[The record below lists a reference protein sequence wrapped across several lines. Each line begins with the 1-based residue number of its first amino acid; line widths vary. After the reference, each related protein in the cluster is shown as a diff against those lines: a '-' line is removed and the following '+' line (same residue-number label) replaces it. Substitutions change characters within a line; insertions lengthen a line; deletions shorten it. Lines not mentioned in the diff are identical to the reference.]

1 MILLAVVVIEN
12 AKGKKKLDCN
22 FVFGCTGYNYDQGA
36 TNPIFQNKEVF
47 KGEFVNP
54 QFWPEN

>member
-1 MILLAVVVIEN
+1 VIEN
-12 AKGKKKLDCN
+12 AKGKKENWIAN
-22 FVFGCTGYNYDQGA
+22 FVFGCTGYYNYDQGYQ
-36 TNPIFQNKEVF
+36 PDFPNKEVF